1 MESYNIRQL
10 ERYID
15 IISYKVYKNYAK
27 GTGEIV
33 TKILDVVSS
42 VLGTPVSEESKIE
55 DVAGWDS
62 LKTLQIVM
70 ALDEAGYE
78 IPLEKIA
85 EIQSVRDILSFAR
98 KGE

>member
-1 MESYNIRQL
+1 MGI
-10 ERYID
+10 
-15 IISYKVYKNYAK
+15 KAK
-27 GTGEIV
+27 GLIEIAAQL
-33 TKILDVVSS
+33 LDIVSR
-42 VLGTPVSEESKIE
+42 VLGTPVSGESRVE

-85 EIQSVRDILSFAR
+85 GIKSVQDVMSFAQ
-98 KGE
+98 KAE

>member
-1 MESYNIRQL
+1 MVEITTQ
-10 ERYID
+10 
-15 IISYKVYKNYAK
+15 II
-27 GTGEIV
+27 
-33 TKILDVVSS
+33 DVVSG
-42 VLGTPVSEESKIE
+42 VLKTPVSGESRVE
-55 DVAGWDS
+55 DVTGWDS

-85 EIQSVRDILSFAR
+85 EIKSVRDILSFAQ

>member
-1 MESYNIRQL
+1 MVVIVTQI
-10 ERYID
+10 ID
-15 IISYKVYKNYAK
+15 I
-27 GTGEIV
+27 
-33 TKILDVVSS
+33 VSG
-42 VLGTPVSEESKIE
+42 VLGTPASEESSME

-85 EIQSVRDILSFAR
+85 EIKSVRDVLSFVQ

>member
-1 MESYNIRQL
+1 MTQI
-10 ERYID
+10 ID
-15 IISYKVYKNYAK
+15 I
-27 GTGEIV
+27 
-33 TKILDVVSS
+33 VSN
-42 VLGTPVSEESKIE
+42 VLGTTVSEESKME

-85 EIQSVRDILSFAR
+85 EIKSVRDILSFVQ
-98 KGE
+98 KEE